1 MKRRLT
7 LVVLFALLFSSFG
20 SVMTTSG
27 QDDVSLLIWADET
40 RAAVIEELGAAF
52 EEEYGVSL
60 EVQQFAFGDIR
71 DQLKIQGPAGEGP
84 DVIIGAHDWLG
95 ELVTNSLVAPI
106 DLGDDAENFSPV
118 AVQAFTYDGQLYGVP
133 YAVENIALFY
143 NTELVAEPPTTWEEV
158 RAISE
163 EIRAAD
169 SEKYGFV
176 IQQGD
181 PYHFFP
187 VMTSFGGYVFGLDE
201 EGNYNAEDVGIDSE
215 GSVAGLQFVVDMIND
230 GLIPA
235 GLDGNTAQTLFQ
247 DGTAAMYITGPW
259 NVQAFTDAGTPFAIA
274 PIPAGQEGGEA
285 GAPFLGV
292 QGFMVSAFSEQQ
304 DLAKVFLTEF
314 IASEEVQTAL
324 YEAGDRTSALLSVSE
339 TVEDPN
345 AAAFA
350 AASAT
355 GLPMPAIPE
364 MSAVWSFWGDA
375 VTLAMQGEQTPEEA
389 FGTAA
394 TSIREAI
401 AGQ

>member
-7 LVVLFALLFSSFG
+7 LVVLFVLLFSSFG

-60 EVQQFAFGDIR
+60 EVQQLAFGDIR
-71 DQLKIQGPAGEGP
+71 DQLKIAGPAGEGP

-95 ELVTNSLVAPI
+95 ELVTNSLVESI

-143 NTELVAEPPTTWEEV
+143 NTELVAEPPATWEEV

-169 SEKYGFV
+169 SAKYGFV

-274 PIPAGQEGGEA
+274 PIPAGEEGGEA

-292 QGFMVSAFSEQQ
+292 QGFMVSAFSEQK

-339 TVEDPN
+339 AVEDPN